1 MWCSAKTAVV
11 IATLLKVFLYYLD
24 AASDGAFAHEVYSNA
39 GNTINATDATH
50 ASTNATNAT
59 TSTTT
64 LDAGAPPMGF
74 FYAIVACILLHVVV
88 VSIIDVATR
97 STGGLGW
104 GGVLLNVTYTRILYS
119 ALAVFRSGSD
129 EDARAAARANG
140 DLKTLEAVLES
151 MPQLYLQMTVLLLY
165 RLGEGDWQTHAVLY
179 GSLSISTLSVC
190 WAVAGKLLQMLGRS
204 DRVAAVGTA
213 AYFAGDVVSR
223 SIAVAMVFGAQGKL
237 LAAWGAAAFVL
248 DFAVQVPE
256 NWRDETDGEWCYHDL
271 GDGCSKM
278 ASNLPGRLLASALSL
293 FCSLPL
299 STQKFDRL
307 RTFLISTAMTAS
319 GVAVAATSGY
329 GAVHPETPILA
340 VVVGTAVIK
349 VLAYV
354 TVVHWLEP
362 EGGAGVAANA
372 GVALFALSTAQGHG
386 TADFAARHGVSLTDT
401 TWDLRSKDITDAD
414 CPLIAQMLK
423 LAPNLATLK

>member
-1 MWCSAKTAVV
+1 MRCSTKSTVV

-39 GNTINATDATH
+39 GNTINATDA
-50 ASTNATNAT
+50 TNATNAT

-213 AYFAGDVVSR
+213 AYFAGDVISR

-299 STQKFDRL
+299 STQKSDRL

-362 EGGAGVAANA
+362 EGVGVAANA
-372 GVALFALSTAQGHG
+372 GVALFALSAAQGYG
-386 TADFAARHGVSLTDT
+386 SVEEFAARYGVSLTDT
-401 TWDLRSKDITDAD
+401 TWNLGSKGITDAD